1 MIEYALKDGHL
12 EYGMVH
18 ESEQSP
24 QASLKNF
31 LSPLESL
38 RGSQTMKGTAAMAAS
53 GTKIKSSS
61 QSRVLA
67 PIVHVPTAPEHL
79 ERVLRFQA

>member
-53 GTKIKSSS
+53 GTKIKSNS
-61 QSRVLA
+61 VLN
-67 PIVHVPTAPEHL
+67 IYL
-79 ERVLRFQA
+79 LRIKFMISVYYKFNIST